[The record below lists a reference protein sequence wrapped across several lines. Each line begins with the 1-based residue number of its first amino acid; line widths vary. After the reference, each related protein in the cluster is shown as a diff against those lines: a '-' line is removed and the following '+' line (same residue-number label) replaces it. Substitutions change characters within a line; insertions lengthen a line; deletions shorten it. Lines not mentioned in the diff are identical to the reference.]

1 MKTQKIKSLKILL
14 IPYNDSAYYFNMLNG
29 LASEF
34 NEMRHKAIVLLN
46 PPSSNELKKIIS
58 EQKIDLVLSVNKIL
72 GRNEKIKIPLFCWI
86 QDVFP
91 STESTLTQYL
101 GDNEYIYTFGD
112 SHDLGFEEIPHNY
125 LGSLI
130 TGVSK
135 LDTNFNNKKKWDL
148 DISFCGYIPSPLKIA
163 KNPRFLELFYDKL
176 FFISKNLYQFLTCL
190 SGPGYLTR
198 NTHVL
203 IKEIVEST
211 YKPLRGSLDV
221 VLLEKKIREIIR
233 YSKKDDQASD
243 RSENFFSPNINYI
256 KNLFWLIDTK
266 IDRLIRYYVHT
277 YPRYLDRDFLLQNI
291 ISSFPEK
298 KIKIYGV
305 GWDSHPRYKKLS
317 HPHITNKHDLHN
329 IYKLSKI
336 NLNNNT
342 HGFGLHSRVLECIN
356 AGGFLMTHKS
366 KSDSG
371 PGGILSS
378 FEENKH
384 FGFYDPNDLYSSVS
398 EWLKNDNKRLN
409 AVKDAQKIIL
419 SEHLWRYRANQ
430 ILNDYNL
437 IS

>member
-1 MKTQKIKSLKILL
+1 MKTQKIKSLRILL
-14 IPYNDSAYYFNMLNG
+14 IPYNDSDYYNNMLEG
-29 LASEF
+29 LAFEF
-34 NEMRHKAIVLLN
+34 KELRHTAIVLSQ
-46 PPSSNELKKIIS
+46 PPSFNQLKKIIS
-58 EQKIDLVLSVNKIL
+58 EQKFDLILSINKII

-91 STESTLTQYL
+91 GTEKTLSQCIA
-101 GDNEYIYTFGD
+101 DNEYIYTFGD
-112 SHDLGFEEIPHNY
+112 PHDLGFEESPPNY

-135 LDTNFNNKKKWDL
+135 FDTNFNNEKKWDL
-148 DISFCGYIPSPLKIA
+148 DISFCGYIPSQLNIA

-176 FFISKNLYQFLTCL
+176 FFTSKNLYQYLTCL
-190 SGPGYLTR
+190 SGPGY
-198 NTHVL
+198 THDL

-233 YSKKDDQASD
+233 YPKKNSNPKNS
-243 RSENFFSPNINYI
+243 SENLFSFNTNKI
-256 KNLFWLIDTK
+256 KNLFWLIGTK
-266 IDRLIRYYVHT
+266 VDRIIRYYVHT
-277 YPRYLDRDFLLQNI
+277 YPRYLDRDFLMKNV

-305 GWDSHPRYKKLS
+305 GWDTHLRYKKFT
-317 HPHITNKHDLHN
+317 HPHINNKHDLHN

-366 KSDSG
+366 NSDNG

-384 FGFYDPNDLYSSVS
+384 FGFYDPNDLYSSIS
-398 EWLKNDNKRLN
+398 EWLNNDNKRLN
-409 AVKDAQKIIL
+409 AVKDAQKVIL

-437 IS
+437 IF

>member
-14 IPYNDSAYYFNMLNG
+14 IPYNDSAYYTSMLNG

-91 STESTLTQYL
+91 STEKTLTQYL

-112 SHDLGFEEIPHNY
+112 SHDLGFEELPPNY

-135 LDTNFNNKKKWDL
+135 LDTNFNNEKKWDL
-148 DISFCGYIPSPLKIA
+148 DISFCGYIPSPLNLG
-163 KNPRFLELFYDKL
+163 KNPRFLELFYDK
-176 FFISKNLYQFLTCL
+176 FFVTSKNLYQFLTCFT
-190 SGPGYLTR
+190 GPGYLTR
-198 NTHVL
+198 NTHTL

-221 VLLEKKIREIIR
+221 VMLEEKIREIIR
-233 YSKKDDQASD
+233 YSKKDDQAND
-243 RSENFFSPNINYI
+243 GLENFFSHNGNT
-256 KNLFWLIDTK
+256 KNLFWLISTK

-277 YPRYLDRDFLLQNI
+277 YPRYLDRDYLLQNV

-298 KIKIYGV
+298 KIKIYGI
-305 GWDSHPRYKKLS
+305 GWDTHPRYKKFS
-317 HPHITNKHDLHN
+317 HPHVNNKHDLYN

-366 KSDSG
+366 NSDNG

-384 FGFYDPNDLYSSVS
+384 FGFYDPNDLYSSIS

-409 AVKDAQKIIL
+409 AVKDAQKIIF

>member
-1 MKTQKIKSLKILL
+1 MKSQLSKSLIILL
-14 IPYNDSAYYFNMLNG
+14 IPYNDSDYYVNMLEG
-29 LASEF
+29 LAFVF
-34 NEMRHKAIVLLN
+34 NEIGHKAIVLTK
-46 PPSSNELKKIIS
+46 PPSINEIKKIVA
-58 EQKIDLVLSVNKIL
+58 EQKIDLILSINKII
-72 GRNEKIKIPLFCWI
+72 GRNEKIKTPLFCWI

-91 STESTLTQYL
+91 GTENTLKQYL

-112 SHDLGFEEIPHNY
+112 PHDLGFEESPPNY

-135 LDTNFNNKKKWDL
+135 LDTNFNNEKKWDL
-148 DISFCGYIPSPLKIA
+148 DISFCGYIPSPLYIA

-176 FFISKNLYQFLTCL
+176 FFTSKNLYQYLTCL

-198 NTHVL
+198 NTHAL
-203 IKEIVEST
+203 IKGIVEST

-221 VLLEKKIREIIR
+221 VLLEKKIREIIC
-233 YSKKDDQASD
+233 YPKKNNLVNGHL
-243 RSENFFSPNINYI
+243 ENLFSPNINNT

-277 YPRYLDRDFLLQNI
+277 YPRYLDRDFLLQNV

-298 KIKIYGV
+298 KIKIYGI
-305 GWDSHPRYKKLS
+305 GWDTHPRYKKFT
-317 HPHITNKHDLHN
+317 HPHINNKHDLHN

-366 KSDSG
+366 NSDNG

-384 FGFYDPNDLYSSVS
+384 FGFYDPNDLYSSIS
-398 EWLKNDNKRLN
+398 EWLNNDNKRLN
-409 AVKDAQKIIL
+409 AVKDAQKVIL